1 MSFLNIQKFNHIVK
15 SHQDVFQVLV
25 SEVADVSISTTSV
38 SITFGLE
45 FIPLHQSQ
53 SD

>member
-1 MSFLNIQKFNHIVK
+1 MLQSLIK
-15 SHQDVFQVLV
+15 SVLV
-25 SEVADVSISTTSV
+25 SEVADAYISTTSV
-38 SITFGLE
+38 AIGFGLE